1 VTTFP
6 EAIYKKVDAGTG
18 STPVSPELRR
28 HGDSTPAVIYEI
40 SQLAFDIEMNGALTG
55 VGSATVRLDCIA
67 DSVADAWSLALDVV
81 AAIDGKWTQGT
92 IDVVLTSCNIT
103 QTRATPDDG
112 QDDAERIATV
122 TAEFQFEET

>member
-1 VTTFP
+1 MTTFP

-28 HGDSTPAVIYEI
+28 AGDSTPAVVYEI
-40 SQLAFDIEMNGALTG
+40 SQLTFDLEMNGALTG
-55 VGSATVRLDCIA
+55 VGTATVRLDCIA
-67 DSVADAWSLALDVV
+67 DSAASAWSLARSVV
-81 AAIDGKWTQGT
+81 SAIDGTWTEGT
-92 IDVVLTSCNIT
+92 IDAVLTSCNIT
-103 QTRATPDDG
+103 QSRAMPDDG